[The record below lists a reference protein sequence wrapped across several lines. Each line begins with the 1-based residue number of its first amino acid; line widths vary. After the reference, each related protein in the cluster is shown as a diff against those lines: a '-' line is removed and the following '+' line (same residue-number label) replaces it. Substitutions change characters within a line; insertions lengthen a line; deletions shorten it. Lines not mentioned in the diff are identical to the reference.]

1 VSGFVLVSY
10 VVLWILVVLLSVAV
24 FALYHYFG
32 QVYLNSRE
40 GRENQGPESG
50 KPFPHT
56 VASDLRN
63 GRAPLVR
70 RLPAAVAF
78 MDVEC
83 KLCAELLPDLGA
95 FADDANDVGVVAVVA
110 GRPPSVSEFTRRLS
124 KRVDVFPDPRG
135 ALGTGYGVAV
145 LPFLVTVD
153 GEGIVRAKGIV
164 NDRDDLERIAGGIR
178 ERARVVEP
186 VLEEVS

>member
-10 VVLWILVVLLSVAV
+10 VVLWALVVVLSVGV

-40 GRENQGPESG
+40 GRESQGPESG

-56 VASDLRN
+56 VATDLRD

-78 MDVEC
+78 LDVEC

-95 FADDANDVGVVAVVA
+95 FADDATDVGVVAVVA
-110 GRPPSVSEFTRRLS
+110 GRPSSVGEFTRRLS

-135 ALGTGYGVAV
+135 TLGTGYGVAV

-153 GEGIVRAKGIV
+153 GEGVVRAKGIV
-164 NDRDDLERIAGGIR
+164 NDRDDVERIAGPIR
-178 ERARVVEP
+178 ERARVPEP

>member
-1 VSGFVLVSY
+1 VSGFVLVSF
-10 VVLWILVVLLSVAV
+10 VVLWILVVVLSVAV

-50 KPFPHT
+50 KPFPQ
-56 VASDLRN
+56 AISNDLR
-63 GRAPLVR
+63 GQRAPLVR
-70 RLPAAVAF
+70 DGPAVVAF
-78 MDVEC
+78 VDVEC

-95 FADDANDVGVVAVVA
+95 FADDATDVDVVAVVA
-110 GRPPSVSEFTRRLS
+110 GPPPSVAQFTRRLS
-124 KRVDVFPDPRG
+124 TRVAVFPDARG

-153 GEGIVRAKGIV
+153 GEGIVRAKGVV
-164 NDRDDLERIAGGIR
+164 NDRDDLERVAGPIR
-178 ERARVVEP
+178 ERAEAMEP

>member
-10 VVLWILVVLLSVAV
+10 VVLWILVVVVSVAV

-32 QVYLNSRE
+32 QAYLNSRE

-56 VASDLRN
+56 VATDLRD

-70 RLPAAVAF
+70 RLPAVVAF